1 MRGEYY
7 MEAMGGFLLFSVP
20 GILKSILEV
29 LLYISLI
36 IVSFKVVQALN
47 VYINKNSR

>member
-1 MRGEYY
+1 MSNLPG
-7 MEAMGGFLLFSVP
+7 LLVFSVP

-36 IVSFKVVQALN
+36 VVSFKVVQALN
-47 VYINKNSR
+47 IYINKNSR